1 MSTPL
6 STLSHL
12 YNQFLTSV
20 TPRRATI
27 IVIAMLGFLGAA
39 GWLYISDKEQYLIQ
53 RNFRMLNL
61 WSEEIVQKTHSYQK
75 ILDITMDG
83 LLADLEQNIE
93 KSQLQNDRDQN
104 RQLWVRS
111 TKGEEQQGEQ
121 LADLPIEFPM
131 TCSKTFTDP
140 SLTSPPKKESQAAFG
155 RRVDIVREFQ
165 RLCEAEGL
173 TKIDFKAITSEVGE
187 AGKTVKLEVL
197 SRQSPPLI
205 KLTHVITKS
214 QPSTESN
221 SATPKRWEISVI
233 INLKPFLNR
242 MRNNRIFD
250 DVILF
255 EGQKKDNDSTTTQN
269 PTLIYHS
276 GTRELTWQRL
286 EDIEQQKP
294 HQTFFNILI
303 GGPDT
308 STHDGTLEAGT
319 HQFSIA
325 VPGHAYQVF
334 TRTIL
339 LPGEEALRWTLV
351 GLVENEKFL
360 NSYLAISST
369 VLLAVM
375 IGLMALVLAIP
386 LFHLKM
392 MGPTD
397 SLRSTHV
404 LGLILSALLG
414 TGLLTFVVLDLS
426 IYIEGKEELQER
438 LKQSAQSIKNH
449 VHQELKSVL
458 STLERFDQSQYVDA
472 DFANVTE
479 SDAAGLTAVGNRKV
493 LLDEN
498 IQETFNAQR
507 LQPPYMLIADGDGI
521 SNSESSEHQDTTT
534 IDEDNVQ
541 EQQDYYRDF
550 LYAFWMDPEGSLRI
564 NWSRDT
570 FDGKAMYGTT
580 QNLYLAERNYV
591 QSVTDPSIPLWK
603 FPKNGKPDEEPYAFF
618 LEPIISWTTGRNTVV
633 ASMPSRLHL
642 ENSPHWIAAI
652 EFTLKSLMD
661 KVVLPPGTGFAV
673 IDSEHRVLFHSEEWR
688 NLREQFL
695 VETDHNSSLH
705 ALLSAKTAGHTE
717 GSYWGKA
724 NSFYVL
730 PLHSVPWSLIVFRDM
745 EILRSVNLVGLLVA
759 GSLYGLWSLVVYGC
773 FWIFLNV
780 QTKHRKAPW
789 LWPKRAHHALYVRI
803 LGINLIAF
811 SICIICSIALAK
823 HSGAQLLAALVLPAP
838 IILGNVLYSMHVHTA
853 SSQPHRTSE
862 HRQPAWW
869 SYPRSYSLMMASF
882 LLILGVVPAMGCFT
896 SVFNQ
901 EMKLFTQFQLLE
913 LFDRYKDSGKDLSLL
928 HDHHRPLPAGVYPN
942 FFLDVDRK
950 NHSDSKPE
958 TFQEHSIFEQ
968 IFGFVSQPFIPLLK
982 QTPLW
987 GFVGDSWPRLT
998 AQDDIPS
1005 SNPLRC
1011 GKNTCKEIRW
1021 GIDNDQVTLHFY
1033 ETPESNKTTA
1043 SIRLSANIPL
1053 RRWFAKG
1060 ETPSIDYLMPG
1071 KTLSYLLAIGLCIVW
1086 LIKMPRFI
1094 ADRTLFLSYTPP
1106 PAWSISDSFVQRNLR
1121 VLPHCLLVGFPG
1133 QGKTTHVK
1141 ELSKKEPAM
1150 LYFDFKAH
1158 RPEEWERTLKKELA
1172 AVQTEKR
1179 CSIHVIFDH
1188 LDVMWKDPVMNT
1200 KKLELLE
1207 KWVYRS
1213 LATHDMKE
1221 THKKHTPKEIGI
1233 EVRDTGKPESA
1244 QI

>member
-6 STLSHL
+6 ATLSHL

-27 IVIAMLGFLGAA
+27 IVIAVLGILGAA
-39 GWLYISDKEQYLIQ
+39 GWLYVSDKEQYLIQ

-61 WSEEIVQKTHSYQK
+61 WSEEIIQKTHSYQK
-75 ILDITMDG
+75 ILNITMDG
-83 LLADLEQNIE
+83 LLADLEQNIV
-93 KSQLQNDRDQN
+93 KSQLQNNRDQN

-111 TKGEEQQGEQ
+111 TKEKEQQGEQ
-121 LADLPIEFPM
+121 LFELPIEFPM

-140 SLTSPPKKESQAAFG
+140 SLTSPSKNESEAAFG

-173 TKIDFKAITSEVGE
+173 LKIDFKATTSEEGK

-205 KLTHVITKS
+205 KLTHFITKS
-214 QPSTESN
+214 QSSTESN
-221 SATPKRWEISVI
+221 SATPNKWEISGI
-233 INLKPFLNR
+233 INLKPFLKR

-255 EGQKKDNDSTTTQN
+255 EGQKKDKDSATTQK

-276 GTRELTWQRL
+276 GSRELTWQRL
-286 EDIEQQKP
+286 EDIEQQAP
-294 HQTFFNILI
+294 HQTFFNILL

-308 STHDGTLEAGT
+308 STHNGTLEAGT
-319 HQFSIA
+319 HQFSID

-334 TRTIL
+334 TQTIL

-360 NSYLAISST
+360 NSYVAISST

-375 IGLMALVLAIP
+375 IGLMALILAIP
-386 LFHLKM
+386 LLHLKM

-397 SLRSTHV
+397 PLRSTHV

-438 LKQSAQSIKNH
+438 LKQSAQSMKNH
-449 VHQELKSVL
+449 VHQELESVL
-458 STLERFDQSQYVDA
+458 STLERFDQSQYVAA

-479 SDAAGLTAVGNRKV
+479 PDAAGLNVVGNRKV

-498 IQETFNAQR
+498 IEETFNAQR
-507 LQPPYMLIADGDGI
+507 LQPPDMLTADGDGI
-521 SNSESSEHQDTTT
+521 SNSELSERQDTMT
-534 IDEDNVQ
+534 IDEDNLP
-541 EQQDYYRDF
+541 EQQDYYRNF

-570 FDGKAMYGTT
+570 FDGKPMYGTT
-580 QNLYLAERNYV
+580 QNLHLAERNYV

-603 FPKNGKPDEEPYAFF
+603 FPKEGKPNEEPYTFF

-633 ASMPSRLHL
+633 ASMPSHLHM

-661 KVVLPPGTGFAV
+661 NVVLPPGIGFAV

-730 PLHSVPWSLIVFRDM
+730 PLHPVPWSLIVFRDM
-745 EILRSVNLVGLLVA
+745 EILRSVNLAGLLVA
-759 GSLYGLWSLVVYGC
+759 GFLYGLWALVVYGC
-773 FWIFLNV
+773 FWMFLKV

-789 LWPKRAHHALYVRI
+789 LWPNRAHDALYLRI
-803 LGINLIAF
+803 LGVNLIAF
-811 SICIICSIALAK
+811 SICIVCSLALAK
-823 HSGAQLLAALVLPAP
+823 YSGAQLLAALVLPAP
-838 IILGNVLYSMHVHTA
+838 IILGNVLYTMHVHTA
-853 SSQPHRTSE
+853 SSLPHRTSE
-862 HRQPAWW
+862 RTQPAWW
-869 SYPRSYSLMMASF
+869 SYPRSYSFMMASF

-896 SVFNQ
+896 SIFNQ

-913 LFDRYKDSGKDLSLL
+913 IFDRYKDSGKDLTLL
-928 HDHHRPLPAGVYPN
+928 RDHHRPLPAGVYPN
-942 FFLDVDRK
+942 FFLEVDRK
-950 NHSDSKPE
+950 KHYEPGVS
-958 TFQEHSIFEQ
+958 QESSIFEQ

-982 QTPLW
+982 QAPLW
-987 GFVGDSWPRLT
+987 GFVGESWPRLT
-998 AQDDIPS
+998 APNDIPS
-1005 SNPLRC
+1005 NKPLRC
-1011 GKNTCKEIRW
+1011 EKNTCKEIQW
-1021 GIDNDQVTLHFY
+1021 GIDNKQVTLHFY
-1033 ETPESNKTTA
+1033 ETPESNKTITP
-1043 SIRLSANIPL
+1043 IKLSAHIPL
-1053 RRWFAKG
+1053 RQWFAKG
-1060 ETPSIDYLMPG
+1060 ETPSIDYLTLG
-1071 KTLSYLLAIGLCIVW
+1071 KILSYLVAIGLCIVW
-1086 LIKMPRFI
+1086 LIKIPRFI

-1106 PAWSISDSFVQRNLR
+1106 ATCSFSAFFTQKIQR
-1121 VLPHCLLVGFPG
+1121 VLPHCLLIGFPG

-1141 ELSKKEPAM
+1141 ELSKKKPAM

-1172 AVQTEKR
+1172 ARQTEKIPTI
-1179 CSIHVIFDH
+1179 SVIFDH

-1200 KKLELLE
+1200 KKLEFLE

-1213 LATHDMKE
+1213 LATRDMKE
-1221 THKKHTPKEIGI
+1221 THKKHTPKEVGI
-1233 EVRDTGKPESA
+1233 EIRDTGKRESA